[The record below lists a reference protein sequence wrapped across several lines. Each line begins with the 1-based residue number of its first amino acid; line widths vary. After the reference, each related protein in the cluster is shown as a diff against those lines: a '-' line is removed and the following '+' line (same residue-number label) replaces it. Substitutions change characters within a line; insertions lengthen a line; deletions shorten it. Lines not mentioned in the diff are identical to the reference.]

1 VRVAALLLALSAAAS
16 WGIGGILLKK
26 SLGNITPT
34 TVIVF
39 QYALGAVVIAGWLLA
54 TAGAGGFAQTVE
66 RRWGA
71 LLVLSVLQ
79 IAGYVFFV
87 VAIKHAGEGSLP
99 TSTVIAIAAC
109 YPALIAILSG
119 PLLDER
125 LGWNDFVGVGLIVA
139 GVVVTQV
146 R

>member
-1 VRVAALLLALSAAAS
+1 MRVAALLFALSAAAS
-16 WGIGGILLKK
+16 WGIGGILLKRG
-26 SLGNITPT
+26 LGNITPT

-39 QYALGAVVIAGWLLA
+39 QYALGVVVIAGWLLA
-54 TAGAGGFAQTVE
+54 TAGAGGMVETIE

-71 LLVLSVLQ
+71 LLVLSALQ
-79 IAGYVFFV
+79 IAGYIFFV
-87 VAIKHAGEGSLP
+87 VAINHAGEGSLP
-99 TSTVIAIAAC
+99 TSTVIAIAAS
-109 YPALIAILSG
+109 YPALVAILSG

-125 LGWNDFVGVGLIVA
+125 LGWNDFLGVALIIV